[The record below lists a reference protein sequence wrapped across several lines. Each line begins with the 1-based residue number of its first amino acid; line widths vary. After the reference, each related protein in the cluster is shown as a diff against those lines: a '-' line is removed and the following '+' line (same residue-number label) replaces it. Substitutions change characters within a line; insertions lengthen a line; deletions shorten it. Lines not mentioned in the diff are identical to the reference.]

1 MRTLRKALSIG
12 LIGLTSILGS
22 SSKPSID
29 KKFQISH
36 NIISEEE
43 STYRSVKTWRE
54 LKKDLD
60 PEKYQEEFDKES
72 SMVKFWDFPVE
83 DWVSYVWDK
92 NNDWKPDTIEV
103 KPSEAYLGVLKDM
116 YEREIVNR
124 ERLYG
129 KDYDKNV
136 IFEDTPLK
144 DWKIE
149 IITEDEYKS
158 RIRVFL
164 PHKEKLYLVRRAHE
178 IFVQEIAVRRTYK
191 LVY

>member
-1 MRTLRKALSIG
+1 
-12 LIGLTSILGS
+12 
-22 SSKPSID
+22 
-29 KKFQISH
+29 
-36 NIISEEE
+36 
-43 STYRSVKTWRE
+43 
-54 LKKDLD
+54 
-60 PEKYQEEFDKES
+60 
-72 SMVKFWDFPVE
+72 
-83 DWVSYVWDK
+83 
-92 NNDWKPDTIEV
+92 
-103 KPSEAYLGVLKDM
+103 M

-158 RIRVFL
+158 RMRVFL

>member
-72 SMVKFWDFPVE
+72 SMVKFWDFPV
-83 DWVSYVWDK
+83 
-92 NNDWKPDTIEV
+92 
-103 KPSEAYLGVLKDM
+103 
-116 YEREIVNR
+116 
-124 ERLYG
+124 
-129 KDYDKNV
+129 
-136 IFEDTPLK
+136 
-144 DWKIE
+144 
-149 IITEDEYKS
+149 
-158 RIRVFL
+158 
-164 PHKEKLYLVRRAHE
+164 
-178 IFVQEIAVRRTYK
+178 
-191 LVY
+191 